1 MPKKLSSKVT
11 NRQIDF
17 LYQKAINNGA
27 LGGKILG
34 AGSGGFLLFY
44 VPKNKQKQVINK
56 LSNLKLVKFKIDK
69 FGSSIIK

>member
-1 MPKKLSSKVT
+1 M
-11 NRQIDF
+11 QIDF

-44 VPKNKQKQVINK
+44 VPKKKQKQVINK